1 MNAYTAHPLLRCAVF
16 CFNYYAKK
24 QYFFEKQP
32 YTKGNQL
39 HYACFLLS
47 QDGRG
52 IIATGYMEDGET
64 DAERTENVSKE
75 KNLKNSYAELL

>member
-1 MNAYTAHPLLRCAVF
+1 MI
-16 CFNYYAKK
+16 FNYYAKK

-39 HYACFLLS
+39 HYACLSLS

-52 IIATGYMEDGET
+52 IIATGCTEDGET
-64 DAERTENVSKE
+64 DAERTENVTKE
-75 KNLKNSYAELL
+75 KISRNSYAELL